1 MNYRHAFHA
10 GNFADVIKHVALVAI
25 IEHLKKKERPFAII
39 DSHAGRGLYDLSS
52 EDAARTRESASG
64 ILRLG
69 DVTKGPASLLTYL
82 EFVRSFGR
90 QRYPGSPLIAARLK
104 RPGDRLIAI
113 EKHPEEQEDLART
126 LAPFAKARAVLADG
140 YAQLSTL
147 LPPPERR
154 GVILIDPPYESPS
167 EFHDASRA
175 VTAAY
180 RRFATG
186 IYLLWFPNKSES
198 EAESFCGEVMS
209 GGLERAL
216 RVDFETA
223 DKGYSGDGRMSAAGL
238 LVINPPFGFLP
249 EMRAVFAILE
259 PLLGESAH
267 ARGRGRITN
276 LNDGSD

>member
-25 IEHLKKKERPFAII
+25 IQHLKKKERPFAII
-39 DSHAGRGLYDLSS
+39 DSHAGRGLYDLDS

-69 DVTKGPASLLTYL
+69 DVTKGPASLIAYL

-113 EKHPEEQEDLART
+113 EKHPEEQEELART

-140 YAQLSTL
+140 YAQLSML

-167 EFHDASRA
+167 EFHDTARA

-198 EAESFCGEVMS
+198 EAESFCGEAMS
-209 GGLERAL
+209 GGLERTL
-216 RVDFETA
+216 RIDFETRSIRS
-223 DKGYSGDGRMSAAGL
+223 SGDGRMRAAGL
-238 LVINPPFGFLP
+238 LVVNPPFGFLH

-259 PLLGESAH
+259 PLLGESAD
-267 ARGRGRITN
+267 ARARGRITI
-276 LNDGSD
+276 LNDGSN